1 MVGLQGQLAGA
12 HGRLQC
18 IGLLHAAL
26 QGQVQVAHLLGGA
39 TPGRFQLTFPLFQR
53 GHAGAFLGHQSAA
66 GIERDPDLHA
76 SGNVAGAVHLGA
88 YGDVGL
94 AIEGARLSADGDGGI
109 VARAGCIH
117 AVAGTLHPHFC
128 LAHQEAAG
136 ARLVFPVG
144 L

>member
-1 MVGLQGQLAGA
+1 MVGFQGQLAGA
-12 HGRLQC
+12 HGSLQR

-39 TPGRFQLTFPLFQR
+39 TPCRFQLTFPLFQR

-66 GIERDPDLHA
+66 GIERDPHLHA
-76 SGNVAGAVHLGA
+76 RGDVAGAVYLGA
-88 YGDVGL
+88 NGDVGL
-94 AIEGARLSADGDGGI
+94 AIEGTGLSADGDGGV
-109 VARAGCIH
+109 VARTGSIH

>member
-12 HGRLQC
+12 HGGLQC

-39 TPGRFQLTFPLFQR
+39 TPGRFQLTFPLFQG
-53 GHAGAFLGHQSAA
+53 GHAGALLGLQSAA

-76 SGNVAGAVHLGA
+76 GGEVAGAVYLCTDGE
-88 YGDVGL
+88 VGL
-94 AIEGARLSADGDGGI
+94 AIEGACLGADGDRGI
-109 VARAGCIH
+109 VARAGSIH

>member
-76 SGNVAGAVHLGA
+76 RGDVAGAVYLRA
-88 YGDVGL
+88 DGDVGL
-94 AIEGARLSADGDGGI
+94 AIEGTGLSADGDGGV
-109 VARAGCIH
+109 VARAGSIH
-117 AVAGTLHPHFC
+117 AVTGALNPHFR
-128 LAHQEAAG
+128 LANQEAAG